1 MEKKITSVEITETKH
16 YVNYNSKWTIS
27 CHEINLT
34 LENVDGIDPRSIVSA
49 IVHFDEE
56 LGINERVEILKITN
70 PDGEIIED
78 IKDLEEINSNNN
90 LKSFLSRVL
99 LQQGEL
105 ERLYNDDDDDDDDYN
120 NDDDDDDGWG

>member
-16 YVNYNSKWTIS
+16 YVNYNSKLTIS
-27 CHEINLT
+27 CHYLDLT

-49 IVHFDEE
+49 IVHLHEE
-56 LGINERVEILKITN
+56 GTIDQRIEILKITN

-78 IKDLEEINSNNN
+78 RKDLEEINSNNH
-90 LKSFLSRVL
+90 LKSFLCMVL

-105 ERLYNDDDDDDDDYN
+105 ERLYNDDDDDDDYN